1 MPAVDDRR
9 PTLPAKRRNVGRATA
24 LEIVVVLPPLSRSGG
39 KATRTS
45 GVVRVLSDEVSRGQ
59 GRRCRC
65 PPVRTKV
72 SRFRGERVGRRTVA
86 LRLSPTLAPPL
97 PVKKTDVRV
106 ARLRNGKLGIGEEK
120 LLSRLEAELPKVS
133 PDVRHYFFSREGF
146 DDGLISLAEADPQ
159 RVKLVTPAD
168 LY

>member
-1 MPAVDDRR
+1 M
-9 PTLPAKRRNVGRATA
+9 
-24 LEIVVVLPPLSRSGG
+24 
-39 KATRTS
+39 
-45 GVVRVLSDEVSRGQ
+45 
-59 GRRCRC
+59 
-65 PPVRTKV
+65 
-72 SRFRGERVGRRTVA
+72 
-86 LRLSPTLAPPL
+86 